1 MKKMKKSGLFKT
13 VLICFSLTVLLTSCG
28 MFRLP
33 TTIRCGFSQ
42 EMVTM
47 LRDTYELTIPDSAE
61 FIKGYYDNAF
71 RDPGVFLLFEV
82 PDDEFQQIF
91 SENWQYNWQFSE
103 NASKRLAGAEMLENP
118 IEGTNKFKLKSDT
131 YSIFAH
137 TENGRVQC
145 AFHGGGPPQTIA

>member
-71 RDPGVFLLFEV
+71 RDPAVFLLFEV

-91 SENWQYNWQFSE
+91 SENWQYSE
-103 NASKRLAGAEMLENP
+103 YTSELLAGAEMLEIP
-118 IEGTNKFKLKSDT
+118 IEGSYKFKLKGDT
-131 YSIFAH
+131 YLIFAH

-145 AFHGGGPPQTIA
+145 AFHGHGPPQIIA

>member
-1 MKKMKKSGLFKT
+1 MKKSGLFKT
-13 VLICFSLTVLLTSCG
+13 VFICFSLTVLLTSCG

-61 FIKGYYDNAF
+61 FIKGYYDNAC

-91 SENWQYNWQFSE
+91 SENWHYSEYDLSFSE
-103 NASKRLAGAEMLENP
+103 QANMLENP
-118 IEGTNKFKLKSDT
+118 VEGKYKLNGKLFT
-131 YSIFAH
+131 YLIFAH
-137 TENGRVQC
+137 TEDGRIQC
-145 AFHGGGPPQTIA
+145 AFHGDGPPQTIA